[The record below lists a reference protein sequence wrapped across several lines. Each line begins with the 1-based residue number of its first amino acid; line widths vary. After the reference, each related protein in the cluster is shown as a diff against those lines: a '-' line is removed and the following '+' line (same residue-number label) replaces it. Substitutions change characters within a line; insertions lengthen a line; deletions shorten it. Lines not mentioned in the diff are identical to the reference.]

1 MSVMS
6 PAAFRQSRVDYTL
19 YIQNIQLST
28 QTNVIKKP
36 LITDFIQIE
45 LLETVYTYRRY
56 SSTL

>member
-28 QTNVIKKP
+28 QTNVIKK
-36 LITDFIQIE
+36 TSNNGF
-45 LLETVYTYRRY
+45 Y
-56 SSTL
+56 SNRTAGNSLHL